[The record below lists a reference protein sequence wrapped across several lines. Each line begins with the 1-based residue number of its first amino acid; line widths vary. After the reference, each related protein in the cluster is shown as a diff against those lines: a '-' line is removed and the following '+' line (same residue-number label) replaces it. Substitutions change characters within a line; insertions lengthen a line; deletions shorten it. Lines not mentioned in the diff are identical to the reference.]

1 MCIAFID
8 FCLSEEARLANFSG
22 LLGKVRGAGKAFA
35 PAAAAAL
42 GARSVEIKPILRM
55 PPQPAEPAMGL
66 TATQAATWLSITSG
80 TTDADHPWDAAHRLL
95 APGQPFAAA
104 GVGNIEAIEPNLAQG
119 WFDDAKENELLDEAK
134 FCAFDPQDD
143 IGHQATGPG
152 PAWNFGNNFS

>member
-1 MCIAFID
+1 
-8 FCLSEEARLANFSG
+8 
-22 LLGKVRGAGKAFA
+22 VRGTEKLLQPPPQPHSA
-35 PAAAAAL
+35 PDQ
-42 GARSVEIKPILRM
+42 SKIKPILRM

-143 IGHQATGPG
+143 SGHQAPG
-152 PAWNFGNNFS
+152 QGLPGISVIILAS